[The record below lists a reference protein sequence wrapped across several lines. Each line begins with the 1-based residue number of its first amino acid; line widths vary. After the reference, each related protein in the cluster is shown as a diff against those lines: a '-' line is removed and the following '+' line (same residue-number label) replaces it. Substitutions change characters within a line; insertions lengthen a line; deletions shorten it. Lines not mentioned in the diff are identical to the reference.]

1 MPDASPSGTQILCG
15 KDGPQ
20 IIDSTGKRWNEAA
33 EELFFDHLAATCN
46 VTASAKAC
54 GFSARAIYNRRINDP
69 AFARKWQAALEQGHA
84 RIQMLL
90 VQRATEMLEGFAPD
104 PDTPIPEM
112 TVKDALAVL
121 GHHRNT
127 VEGGPRSRRQWARPK
142 SLDEMGDSILAKLE
156 AIAPTL
162 EAE

>member
-1 MPDASPSGTQILCG
+1 
-15 KDGPQ
+15 
-20 IIDSTGKRWNEAA
+20 
-33 EELFFDHLAATCN
+33 
-46 VTASAKAC
+46 
-54 GFSARAIYNRRINDP
+54 
-69 AFARKWQAALEQGHA
+69 
-84 RIQMLL
+84 MLL